1 MFWQFLPVLYIQV
14 TVKFD
19 GKTGFRPEKFHRHPL
34 AEMFAFLDT
43 KNSKFYSFYEF
54 ERIQSHLLTQFNK
67 ICEVV
72 LNKICEISNFSN
84 FVQL

>member
-1 MFWQFLPVLYIQV
+1 MEKQV
-14 TVKFD
+14 
-19 GKTGFRPEKFHRHPL
+19 FRPEKFHRHPL